1 MKRPDITIVGCGPGS
16 TDYITPLSLKV
27 IKEAKILVG
36 ARRLLDLFPD
46 HQAETVIEM
55 EDKVETVLEEMAL
68 CQDRPMVVL
77 VSGDPGLSSLARPV
91 IGRFGREA
99 CRVIP
104 GISSIQVAFARLG
117 LDWGKARIIDAHSQD
132 PKTDLQEILGSGVEM
147 IAVLGGRQGSLEW
160 LAKALQ
166 GLNSDWAVY
175 VLENLTLTD
184 EKIRVVKARDLK
196 KLTVSSRTI
205 FLIVKTHEKGFK
217 GPEAKDRG
225 TE

>member
-1 MKRPDITIVGCGPGS
+1 M
-16 TDYITPLSLKV
+16 
-27 IKEAKILVG
+27 G

-46 HQAETVIEM
+46 HQAEMVIEM
-55 EDKVETVLEEMAL
+55 EDKVENVLEEMAL

-104 GISSIQVAFARLG
+104 GVSSIQVAFARLG

-160 LAKALQ
+160 LANSLQ
-166 GLNSDWAVY
+166 GLNSDWAIY

-217 GPEAKDRG
+217 GSGGQGSRDGVKGFEIKPLNPSEPLNPR
-225 TE
+225 TLLT